1 MVTLVAT
8 GKVEHGGPV
17 VITANALP
25 RQADPLPVK
34 PAPDG
39 RDLYLRCLEA
49 EGCPPEW
56 ADDPQF
62 WMRPSIEDDYADIRR
77 GN

>member
-8 GKVEHGGPV
+8 GKVDNGGPV
-17 VITANALP
+17 VITATTLTGG
-25 RQADPLPVK
+25 ADHPT
-34 PAPDG
+34 PAKVSG
-39 RDLYLRCLEA
+39 REQYLRCLEA
-49 EGCPPEW
+49 EGCPAEW

-62 WMRPSIEDDYADIRR
+62 WMRPAVEDDYEDIRR

>member
-1 MVTLVAT
+1 MVAVIAV
-8 GKVEHGGPV
+8 GKVEHGGAV
-17 VITANALP
+17 QITATALP
-25 RQADPLPVK
+25 NGADHPVK
-34 PAPDG
+34 PLPDG
-39 RDLYLRCLEA
+39 RELYLRCLEA

-62 WMRPSIEDDYADIRR
+62 WMRPSLEDDYEDIRR